1 MADRDGHGTGAP
13 YLLARMSTTDIAALP
28 KESTVVVQPIGAVE
42 QHGPHLPVMTDAFI
56 AERIAGRAAELA
68 PAGQVVV
75 LPPLSY
81 GKSNEHAGWP
91 GTVTLSAGTLLA
103 VCEDVGRSLAA
114 SGFTRLAFVNGHGG
128 NPSSLDVAARDIR
141 TETGLL
147 VFPVTTGR
155 LGVPEG
161 LDLPDAEFSIH
172 GGHVET
178 SVMLHLAPEAVHLDR
193 AVRGGA
199 HLPELFPGGGEL
211 SLEGPL
217 PTAWISDDLTTNGVI
232 GDARAATAEIG
243 KEIVGHWTGRL
254 ATAYRQMT
262 GFAFRTEGAS

>member
-1 MADRDGHGTGAP
+1 VTR
-13 YLLARMSTTDIAALP
+13 LLHRLSTTDVAEIDKSDAL
-28 KESTVVVQPIGAVE
+28 VVQPIGAVE
-42 QHGPHLPVMTDAFI
+42 QHGPHLPVMTDAFV
-56 AERIAGRAAELA
+56 AEQVAALAADQAG
-68 PAGQVVV
+68 GNVWV
-75 LPPLSY
+75 LPTLNY
-81 GKSNEHAGWP
+81 GKSTEHLGW
-91 GTVTLSAGTLLA
+91 AGTMSLSSETLLS
-103 VCEDVGRSLAA
+103 VLKDVGRSVAA
-114 SGFTRLAFVNGHGG
+114 SGFTRLTFVNGHGG

-141 TETGLL
+141 TESGLL

-193 AVRGGA
+193 AVVGGA

-232 GDARAATAEIG
+232 GDPCAATAEIG

-262 GFAFRTEGAS
+262 AFAFRTGGAS

>member
-1 MADRDGHGTGAP
+1 VTR
-13 YLLARMSTTDIAALP
+13 LLHRLSTTDVAEIDKSDALL
-28 KESTVVVQPIGAVE
+28 VQPIGAIE
-42 QHGPHLPVMTDAFI
+42 QHGPHLPVMTDAFV
-56 AERIAGRAAELA
+56 AEQIAGLAADSMDET
-68 PAGQVVV
+68 AGGNVWV
-75 LPPLSY
+75 LPPLHY
-81 GKSNEHAGWP
+81 GKSTEHLGWAG
-91 GTVTLSAGTLLA
+91 TMSLSSETLLA
-103 VCEDVGRSLAA
+103 VLKDVGRSVAA

-193 AVRGGA
+193 AVLGGA
-199 HLPELFPGGGEL
+199 HLPELFPGDGEL
-211 SLEGPL
+211 SLEGAL

-232 GDARAATAEIG
+232 GDPRSATAEIG

-254 ATAYRQMT
+254 ATAFRQMT